1 MYIYLHLES
10 LVSGF
15 SLQEDRMKVE
25 LAAIIKNIF
34 LISVLSQVIHNLTI
48 RVLALSYVVLVDVKE
63 NLAVTVLPLSDIAA
77 VNVE

>member
-1 MYIYLHLES
+1 MNVKPAE
-10 LVSGF
+10 
-15 SLQEDRMKVE
+15 R
-25 LAAIIKNIF
+25 IINAF
-34 LISVLSQVIHNLTI
+34 LISVLSKVIHNLTI

>member
-1 MYIYLHLES
+1 
-10 LVSGF
+10 
-15 SLQEDRMKVE
+15 MKVE

-48 RVLALSYVVLVDVKE
+48 RVLAFSYVVLVDVKE

>member
-1 MYIYLHLES
+1 MNVKPAE
-10 LVSGF
+10 
-15 SLQEDRMKVE
+15 R
-25 LAAIIKNIF
+25 IINAF
-34 LISVLSQVIHNLTI
+34 LISVLSKVIHSLTI